1 MGGFSVEGQEVWW
14 ENLKMVSMAKS
25 LATLG
30 SERVWGGCSVYMV
43 GPRAGL
49 GAGPILRPRA
59 DSHSGD

>member
-1 MGGFSVEGQEVWW
+1 MWW

-59 DSHSGD
+59 DSYSGD